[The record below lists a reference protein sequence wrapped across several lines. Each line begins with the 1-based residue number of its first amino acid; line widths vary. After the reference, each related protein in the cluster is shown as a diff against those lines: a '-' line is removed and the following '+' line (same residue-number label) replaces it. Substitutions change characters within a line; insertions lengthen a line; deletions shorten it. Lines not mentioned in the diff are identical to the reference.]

1 VATDPRDGDDAVLE
15 RLPQRLEDG
24 AGELRQLIHE
34 ENPEVRERDLAGTRA
49 RAAADDGGRR
59 GAVMRRA
66 NGGAETSALPE
77 GSKPATE

>member
-34 ENPEVRERDLAGTRA
+34 ENPKVRECA
-49 RAAADDGGRR
+49 RMYLEASRP
-59 GAVMRRA
+59 
-66 NGGAETSALPE
+66 SAI
-77 GSKPATE
+77 AIQTWR